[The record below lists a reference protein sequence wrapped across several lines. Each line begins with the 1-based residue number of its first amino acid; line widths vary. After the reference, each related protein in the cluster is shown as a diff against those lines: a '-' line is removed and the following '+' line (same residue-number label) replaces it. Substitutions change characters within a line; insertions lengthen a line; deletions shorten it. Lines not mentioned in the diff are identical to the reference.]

1 MPVRPLVLPVS
12 ISHAQRSRFLHR
24 ALLTGVCSTALL
36 SIASGTLYAR
46 ALNGGSAGGAV
57 SAPNIAADAATQT
70 AQRAATAAQQTQ
82 QSLARAARAVQ
93 DMQAIQAAARA
104 AAAAQQTS
112 VSVPVAV
119 PNGLGAGGLLV
130 APGGKW
136 DGANAP
142 TQTVDANG
150 QTQVGIRQLTQQAIL
165 EWQSFNVGARTTL
178 TFDQQG
184 NSSWVALNRVV
195 GTTAPSHI
203 LGNIKADGHVYV
215 INQNGII
222 FGGNSQ
228 INVGSL
234 IASTAG
240 ITNEQFTANGIYG
253 PNTPSFKAAGGKVV
267 VEAGASIETRAPSS
281 VTSGGGFVLMIGSQV
296 ENAGT
301 IATPRG
307 QTMLAAGDDFVLR
320 AGFGSDANQTST
332 TRGNEI
338 SPIMKAG
345 STSGNVT
352 NTGLIFAQQGDIT
365 MAGRSLAQN
374 GVLIAT
380 TSVNTRGTIH
390 LLNKASDTAGSIG
403 LAAGS
408 VSAILP
414 ELDSDETA
422 IDSQRDALIKASD
435 AANLLRVGTTTFD
448 NLSLLADRQDQSRVE
463 IVSGGTVT
471 FKGGSITAAQGGQI
485 AVSAKRIVAEEGA
498 TLDVSGV
505 RGVALAMAS
514 NNVKISV
521 QGNELRDSPQNRD
534 SNVLKSNDV
543 WIDVRSLTLVAD
555 GTGGYTGN
563 RYYTKGGLLE
573 VGGYLNTT
581 PHTIG
586 EWAAIGGSITLA
598 ATSEVI
604 AQSGATFNISGGSLD
619 YAAGWIRSTNLIGID
634 GRRYTVDNAPADM
647 TFVGFA
653 GSFSRTHQIQG
664 KLDDRLTETWTTVFD
679 RGRTSLRWE
688 DAYSVGRDAGRLN
701 LSTPTSIFAASIV
714 ADTVTGQY
722 QTSKRSS
729 AVADGYKLT
738 QTTVAQN
745 GTLALGQYGAT
756 GRTDLY
762 NTDVRIADPAA
773 SGLPADRTNTAWF
786 DAGYLSAQKLGGLD
800 LGSRGR
806 ITIDAPV
813 QLADGGVVRLIAPLI
828 DIKADI
834 TARSGGVSAS
844 NLFTGS
850 GTSATQV
857 ALVSNGTSTV
867 TVHDGATID
876 VRGLWVNA
884 IAADDERSGQAYRDG
899 GSVSL
904 QSSRDVAV
912 ENGAAIDTSSGAM
925 LDIRGS
931 FKGGKGGS
939 ISLLADAFGAGNGRL
954 TLGGTLL
961 GYGAAGGGTL
971 TIDSGPKIVI
981 GGAAD
986 AAVLSLD
993 TSIFRTGFAQYAING
1008 HKGVSVAPGVVV
1020 DVAMPTYQLAAGAS
1034 GIATGG
1040 DPSAALGVVTLP
1052 LYMPNAAQNQLVQ
1065 RAGAS
1070 LSLQAGVS
1078 QSTAGDLASVV
1089 LDIGQ
1094 GAVIN
1099 VDPGQTIKLT
1109 SVGQLNIDGTLNAWG
1124 GNIILSGLF
1133 TGASEASNAAGHNRS
1148 IWLGDHAVLDVAARA
1163 ASALDRRGRRYG
1175 TVANGGSIVIGGT
1188 IDHSAGLA
1196 SAPDLFVVVK
1206 SGARLDASGGQAMLD
1221 IDGQAITVASNGGSI
1236 SLASNNGLYLDGS
1249 FVANAGAATAA
1260 GGTLSLA
1267 MVSSNYVRATAASV
1281 LLPRQLIIAQDHGA
1295 FALQSVSDPAAAA
1308 LVYGHGGIAVSQI
1321 AAGGFGSLNLLASN
1335 VAFAGNVDL
1344 NLRQN
1349 LQIYTG
1355 TLSLAN
1361 SAPLTSQ
1368 VNLNASYLRL
1378 AGYLPTSRDQYV
1390 QPGGVTNPS
1399 TLPGSATFSASAD
1412 LIDAR
1417 GLVSF
1422 GSRGATGAS
1431 QPVFEQVTLNSRGD
1445 IRFLAAG
1452 APNNTG
1458 EPTTQLITSGDVT
1471 LRAAQLYPT
1480 IGAAAGVTTGTNRTL
1495 TVGRSTTETPEL
1507 PYSAFGR
1514 LRLAAGHVVQGGVV
1528 RAPLGSLEFGLTSTS
1543 TIDFLPGSITSVSGA
1558 GLEMPYG
1565 GTIDGQVWN
1574 YNGSAVSFVGAG
1586 GVLGTSLA
1594 FGVTLNAKA
1603 VDVQP
1608 GAVLDLSGGG
1618 ALTGAGF
1625 VSGRGGSVDVLRYAL
1640 ADANPGYS
1648 YSKSGNQVYAI
1659 VPGHVAAYAP
1669 VTPDAGTREPAIG
1682 RQITLDG
1689 STPGLPAGT
1698 YTLMPATY
1706 ALLPGA
1712 FRVELTPADSRGLT
1726 TSVAFANGSYLAGA
1740 RLSIANTGISE
1751 SLARRVIVTSGATVR
1766 THSLYDETSYAN
1778 FAIAD
1783 AVRRG
1788 IPRPMLPVDGK
1799 GLKYTITSGAG
1810 ANSLT
1815 FDGTGLFGAAT
1826 GGYDGAVSILANKIE
1841 VVAGGRQA
1849 TPGFTGVTI
1858 VADELNALGA
1868 SRLTVGG
1875 IQYVE
1880 YGQGGNYV
1888 RAANVSQYV
1897 YLRSGAVLSA
1907 PEVFLIAADPSN
1919 PELGDGLVR
1928 IEQGASINTLGR
1940 GKVAFDSN
1948 DGFIYAPQGAHFVAV
1963 SNGLI
1968 NVAPS
1973 TGVARGGI
1981 DVGNCIASVCSGD
1994 TTLYSNGTI
2003 ALSTTG
2009 KFELSNAVRYGT
2021 RNLSLAVGGINVGST
2036 QSLADASARGVL
2048 PSGLILN
2055 QSVLDRL
2062 IAGDTSTGA
2071 PALETLILNASAS
2084 MNFFGDV
2091 ALDTYDKV
2099 TGHSTLERLVLT
2111 TPAIYGYGNVG
2122 TLASIRTKNLVFGG
2136 STNTPTAVVANG
2148 AGTGS
2153 GALDFTAERIE
2164 FGFGPFTQPSNIASY
2179 DRLVLGF
2186 ANVALTASDRITANH
2201 KGGLSVYQSQGAY
2214 VAGTG
2219 YTYSGGNLSIITPL
2233 FTGEA
2238 GSVNSITAGGTVSV
2252 TSPNGATAG
2261 AVTVDA
2267 GALGAQIALSGS
2279 NITLASAVVL
2289 PSGKLTLRADGD
2301 IMLTDATRIDM
2312 SGRTIVFNDIAK
2324 SSWGGDVVLE
2334 SAGGN
2339 IVQAAGSRIDLSAK
2353 FNAAGTLRAVAL
2365 DAAAG
2370 MVDLQGSILGS
2381 SSSTYDAGGV
2391 YMPYKAASVEIRAQ
2405 RLGGAGSLTDQFAA
2419 LNQRLNSGSVFG
2431 GRSFQLKQGDLVIG
2445 DGLKAGSVDVSL
2457 DGGQLTVTGTI
2468 DASGAAVG
2476 SIYLAAKNGLRLAG
2490 SAVLDAH
2497 GEVLRVD
2504 SYGKII
2510 DSPNRAVVDLTASD
2524 GVLTLAAGARID
2536 LRHGTIY
2543 GQNDGVA
2550 RGTLE
2555 LNAPR
2560 IGSSGSMLDADAAT
2574 YGDIAID
2581 ASDPVTILGARSIAV
2596 NAMQRYTD
2604 APNGTDAAV
2613 SERPYQVITQAWL
2626 KTKHDEATTFINAAL
2641 NRSSVMDGKL
2651 AGLNN
2656 DSYRNAFHL
2665 RPGIEIASKTA
2676 DGDLVVQGD
2685 LDLSGFRYNGVNPN
2699 FVRTGVTGSGEVG
2712 TLRFRA
2718 GGDLSIYGGINDG
2731 FALPDTFTTQ
2741 DDKGWVLLAGIDFT
2755 GGNIIVPGV
2764 GVTLADGTAFPNGAT
2779 LNYDLPVQG
2788 ANLGVGMRLPAAA
2801 KLSAAIIVPA
2811 GTVLAAAIRD
2821 GAGNL
2826 LYAAGTLLS
2835 VATPIPAGTQLD
2847 AGSVMPVAFS
2857 VSAFVWPKGVALAQ
2871 FNGSTDVSK
2880 ASFLLDGDLALKPGS
2895 LIPSGTDVKLPGGDK
2910 SVELRP
2916 EVAGRQGRIWAVA
2929 PMLAEGSQS
2938 WSFRFVAGADL
2949 DAADGRRVQS
2959 HPAHGSIRLAD
2970 SHYGS
2975 YGKAVSSGYVWSD
2988 AFPELEGQP
2997 ITDADVVLYIG
3008 YSSVAEMCATESY
3021 FCVVGGGG
3029 ASYALELASIRP
3041 SVVRTGTG
3049 DLQFFTGGN
3058 LRVDSLYG
3066 IYTAGTSS
3074 VTTSASDPYNLPR
3087 FRLMATGTVTSDA
3100 NQGYEKL
3107 VDGGA
3112 DSIYRAWYPTVGG
3125 DLTIKVGGD
3134 LTGDVISKSASVN
3147 LRPNTQDAGYN
3158 TADVANWL
3166 WRQGSNT
3173 VATGGVAQPTAWWIN
3188 FGTYVGFEGGF
3199 NNPQTSADQMRGFT
3213 GFGTLGGGNL
3223 AVDVAGNAGRLET
3236 LAAGNFNP
3244 NWQPRSQGLVLAVGS
3259 TGRVMADGSLQLTGG
3274 GDLSLRVG
3282 GVLNTERSQL
3292 GSELN
3297 GTFTNLR
3304 GHSEIKASEI
3314 GSIDLLYGNMAQ
3326 DNVPKETRAFDP
3338 FNATRGLALGGPVL
3352 APGDATFSISTL
3364 RDQVLETVTDP
3375 GRLTMVNPSAFTV
3388 DGTVGKAYSW
3398 FTMWTDRTAI
3408 DLFSAGGNLT
3418 PYAPEAYAASAT
3430 IQTDA
3435 AAVYPS
3441 IFRAVAATGSLYY
3454 GKAARIGGSDG
3465 DSNGALMLAPSP
3477 RSELQFLAGDSIY
3490 AGGYSVS
3497 QSSAAADVIPTPQ
3510 NPAYVGWKLNA
3521 YPEVPQRTNVS
3532 SLGNVSNESIYPLFA
3547 LGSGTAAGLGNANS
3561 EPARFYAL
3569 TGDLVGVNSGRI
3581 IHYTTPADTRY
3592 DTDWYIG
3599 GAPVRM
3605 IAGRDIVRSGDG
3617 SFTDDNQSGQ
3627 VIKFSYTSRGNL
3639 FVHNSPGDISIVS
3652 AGRDIIYSNFKVAG
3666 PGTLE
3671 VSAGRNIL
3679 MEDKASITS
3688 MGPVVSGDTRPG
3700 ASIAM
3705 MAGTGAAGAD
3715 FAKLA
3720 ALYLDPANQAVAGTP
3735 LAEQAGKVAKT
3746 YETELVAWLKDHNG
3760 FSGTVDQARAAFAA
3774 LPAEQQRIFL
3784 REVYFAELR
3793 EGGREYN
3800 NPASSRYQSYQR
3812 GRQMIATLF
3821 PETDAIGNPIAR
3833 DGAITMFGD
3842 SGVRSKFGG
3851 DIQMLAPSGRIVVGL
3866 EGQKD
3871 SATSGIVTEGKGD
3884 VQVYAH
3890 GSVLLGL
3897 SRIMTT
3903 FGGNILAWSATGD
3916 INAGRGSKTTV
3927 LFTPPKRTTDKYGN
3941 VTLAPNVP
3949 SSGAGI
3955 ATLNPI
3961 PEVRAGDIDLIAP
3974 LGTIDAGE
3982 AGIRVSG
3989 NVNLAALQILNAA
4002 NIQVQGATTGIPTV
4016 QAPSITAA
4024 LSSSNANT
4032 ATQQNAAPT
4041 QAASSSPSVIIVEV
4055 LGYGGGDG
4063 GSDDK
4068 QKDSGRA
4075 EQRAYDPNAAVQVV
4089 GHGELKDREKAIL
4102 SDDEQKRL

>member
-1 MPVRPLVLPVS
+1 MLVRPLVLPTSVS
-12 ISHAQRSRFLHR
+12 HTQRSRFLHR
-24 ALLTGVCSTALL
+24 ALLTGVCSAALL
-36 SIASGTLYAR
+36 SASADDGYAR
-46 ALNGGSAGGAV
+46 ALNGGASAGQ
-57 SAPNIAADAATQT
+57 SAPNIASDAAVQ
-70 AQRAATAAQQTQ
+70 AAARAAAAARQTQ
-82 QSLARAARAVQ
+82 DSLARAARAVQ

-112 VSVPVAV
+112 VSVP
-119 PNGLGAGGLLV
+119 NGLGAGGLLA

-142 TQTVDANG
+142 TQSIDANG
-150 QTQVGIRQLTQQAIL
+150 QTQVGIRQQAQQAIL

-184 NSSWVALNRVV
+184 NSNWVALNRVT
-195 GTTAPSHI
+195 GTTAPSQI

-253 PNTPSFKAAGGKVV
+253 PNLTPSFKAAGGKVV

-320 AGFGSDANQTST
+320 AGFGSAENQIST

-338 SPIMKAG
+338 SPIIKAG
-345 STSGNVT
+345 STNGSVT

-365 MAGRSLAQN
+365 LAGRSLAQN

-380 TSVNTRGTIH
+380 SSVNTRGTIH
-390 LLNKASDTAGSIG
+390 LLNKTSDTAGSIT

-422 IDSQRDALIKASD
+422 LDSQRDALIKASD
-435 AANLLRVGTTTFD
+435 AANLLRTGNVTFD

-471 FKGGSITAAQGGQI
+471 FEGGSTTAAQGGQI
-485 AVSAKRIVAEEGA
+485 AVSGKRIVAENGA

-514 NNVKISV
+514 NNVKINV

-534 SNVLKSNDV
+534 SDVLKSNDV

-555 GTGGYTGN
+555 GAGGYSGN

-604 AQSGATFNISGGSLD
+604 TQSGATFNISGGSLD

-664 KLDDRLTETWTTVFD
+664 KLDDRLTETWTTIFD
-679 RGRTSLRWE
+679 RGRNSQRWE

-722 QTSKRSS
+722 QTSKRSN

-745 GTLALGQYGAT
+745 GTLALGKYGAT

-762 NTDVRIADPAA
+762 TSDVRIADLA
-773 SGLPADRTNTAWF
+773 STGLPANRANTVWL
-786 DAGYLSAQKLGGLD
+786 DADYLSAQTLGGLD
-800 LGSRGR
+800 LGTRGK

-813 QLADGGVVRLIAPLI
+813 QLADGGVVRLIAPVI

-834 TARSGGVSAS
+834 TARSGSVSAS

-850 GTSATQV
+850 GTSATQE
-857 ALVSNGTSTV
+857 ALSGNGTPTV
-867 TVHDGATID
+867 TLRGGATID

-884 IAADDERSGQAYRDG
+884 VAADDERSGQAYRDG

-912 ENGAAIDTSSGAM
+912 ENGATIDASSGAM
-925 LDIRGS
+925 LDLRGS

-954 TLGGTLL
+954 TLGGTLR

-981 GGAAD
+981 GGTAD
-986 AAVLSLD
+986 ATVLNLD
-993 TSIFRTGFAQYAING
+993 TGIFRTGFAQYAVNG
-1008 HKGVSVAPGVVV
+1008 HKGVTVAPGVVV
-1020 DVAMPTYQLAAGAS
+1020 DVAMPAYQLAADAS
-1034 GIATGG
+1034 GITTGA
-1040 DPSAALGVVTLP
+1040 DPSSALTVAMLP
-1052 LYMPNAAQNQLVQ
+1052 LYVPNAAQNQLVQ
-1065 RAGAS
+1065 RGGAS
-1070 LSLQAGVS
+1070 LSLQAGVA
-1078 QSTAGDLASVV
+1078 QSTVGDLAGVG
-1089 LDIGQ
+1089 LDIAQ

-1099 VDPGQTIKLT
+1099 VDPGQAIKLT
-1109 SVGQLNIDGTLNAWG
+1109 SVGQLKIDGTLNAWG
-1124 GNIILSGLF
+1124 GNITLSGLF
-1133 TGASEASNAAGHNRS
+1133 TGASEASSAVGSNRS

-1163 ASALDRRGRRYG
+1163 ASALDRNGRRYG
-1175 TVANGGSIVIGGT
+1175 TVANGGSIVIGGA
-1188 IDHSAGLA
+1188 IDLAAGLA
-1196 SAPDLFVVVK
+1196 TAPDLFVVVK
-1206 SGARLDASGGQAMLD
+1206 SGARLDASGAQAVLD
-1221 IDGQAITVASNGGSI
+1221 IDGQATTVASNGGSI

-1249 FVANAGAATAA
+1249 FSANAGAANAA

-1267 MVSSNYVRATAASV
+1267 MVSSNYIRATAANV
-1281 LLPRQLIIAQDHGA
+1281 LLPRQLIIVQDQRA
-1295 FALQSVSDPAAAA
+1295 SDLQGVLDPSAAA

-1321 AAGGFGSLNLLASN
+1321 AAGGFGNLNLLASS

-1344 NLRQN
+1344 SLRQN
-1349 LQIYTG
+1349 LQIVGNLT
-1355 TLSLAN
+1355 LAN
-1361 SAPLTSQ
+1361 SAPLTSH
-1368 VNLNASYLRL
+1368 VALSASYLRL
-1378 AGYLPTSRDQYV
+1378 MGYLPTGRDQYV
-1390 QPGGVTNPS
+1390 QPGGATNPS
-1399 TLPGSATFSASAD
+1399 TLPGAATFSASAD
-1412 LIDAR
+1412 LIDVR
-1417 GLVSF
+1417 GLVGF
-1422 GSRGATGAS
+1422 GSRGATGALR
-1431 QPVFEQVTLNSRGD
+1431 PVFDQVTLNSRGD

-1458 EPTTQLITSGDVT
+1458 EPTTQLTSSGDIT
-1471 LRAAQLYPT
+1471 LLAAQLYPT
-1480 IGAAAGVTTGTNRTL
+1480 IGAAAGVSAGTDRTL

-1514 LRLAAGHVVQGGVV
+1514 LRLAAGHVLQGGIV
-1528 RAPLGSLEFGLTSTS
+1528 RAPLGNLEFGLTSTS
-1543 TIDFLPGSITSVSGA
+1543 SVDFLPGSLTSVSGA
-1558 GLEMPYG
+1558 GLVMPYG

-1574 YNGSAVSFVGAG
+1574 YNGSAVTFTGAG
-1586 GVLGTSLA
+1586 GVAGNSLV
-1594 FGVTLNAKA
+1594 FGVTLNAQA
-1603 VDVQP
+1603 VNVQP

-1618 ALTGAGF
+1618 TLTGAGF

-1659 VPGHVAAYAP
+1659 VPGRISAYAP
-1669 VTPDAGTREPAIG
+1669 VTPDIGDKSPAIG

-1712 FRVELTPADSRGLT
+1712 FRVELTPMESRGLT
-1726 TSVAFANGSYLAGA
+1726 ASVVLANGSYLAGA

-1751 SLARRVIVTSGATVR
+1751 SLARRVIVTPGATVR
-1766 THSLYDETSYAN
+1766 THSLYDETSYAT

-1799 GLKYTITSGAG
+1799 GLKYNVTAGAG

-1815 FDGTGLFGAAT
+1815 FDGTGLFGAAK
-1826 GGYDGAVSILANKIE
+1826 GGYDGAVSILANNVE
-1841 VVAGGRQA
+1841 VVASGRQA
-1849 TPGFTGVTI
+1849 TSGFTGVTI

-1888 RAANVSQYV
+1888 RATGQSQYV

-1948 DGFIYAPQGAHFVAV
+1948 DGFIYAPQGGHFVAV

-1981 DVGNCIASVCSGD
+1981 DVGNCVASVCSGD

-2036 QSLADASARGVL
+2036 QSLADASARGIL

-2099 TGHSTLERLVLT
+2099 TGQSTLERLVLT
-2111 TPAIYGYGNVG
+2111 TPAIYGYGNAG

-2136 STNTPTAVVANG
+2136 STNTPSAVVANG

-2153 GALDFTAERIE
+2153 GKLDFQAERIE
-2164 FGFGPFTQPSNIASY
+2164 FGFGPFTQPSNIVSY
-2179 DRLVLGF
+2179 DRFVLGF
-2186 ANVALTASDRITANH
+2186 ANVALAASDRITANH
-2201 KGGLSVYQSQGAY
+2201 KGGLSVYQSQGTY
-2214 VAGTG
+2214 TAGTG
-2219 YTYSGGNLSIITPL
+2219 FAYSGGNLSIVTPL

-2238 GSVNSITAGGTVSV
+2238 GSINRIAAGGTISV
-2252 TSPNGATAG
+2252 TSPSSVSVG

-2267 GALGAQIALSGS
+2267 DALGAQIALSGS
-2279 NITLASAVVL
+2279 SVLLASSVVL
-2289 PSGKLTLRADGD
+2289 PSGKLTLSATGD
-2301 IMLTDATRIDM
+2301 ITLTDAARIDM
-2312 SGRTIVFNDIAK
+2312 AGRTIVFNDIAK
-2324 SSWGGDVVLE
+2324 SSWGGDVILE
-2334 SAGGN
+2334 SAGGS
-2339 IVQAAGSRIDLSAK
+2339 ILQSAGSRIDLSAK
-2353 FNAAGTLRAVAL
+2353 FNTAGTLSAVALNAAAGT
-2365 DAAAG
+2365 
-2370 MVDLQGSILGS
+2370 VDLQGSILGS
-2381 SSSTYDAGGV
+2381 SSGTYDAGGTYV
-2391 YMPYKAASVEIRAQ
+2391 SYKAASVEIRAQ
-2405 RLGGAGSLTDQFAA
+2405 RLGGAGSLSNQFAA
-2419 LNQRLNSGSVFG
+2419 LNQRLNAG
-2431 GRSFQLKQGDLVIG
+2431 GVYGARSFQLKQGDLVIG
-2445 DGLKAGSVDVSL
+2445 DVLKAGSVDVSL
-2457 DGGQLTVTGTI
+2457 DDGQLTVVGTI
-2468 DASGAAVG
+2468 DASGASVG
-2476 SIYLAAKNGLRLAG
+2476 SITLAAKNGLTIAG

-2497 GEVLRVD
+2497 GEILRVD

-2510 DSPNRAVVDLTASD
+2510 DSPNRAIVDLTASH

-2536 LRHGTIY
+2536 LRHGTTT

-2560 IGSSGSMLDADAAT
+2560 IGSSGSILDPDAAT

-2581 ASDPVTILGARSIAV
+2581 ASGPVTIQGARSIAV
-2596 NAMQRYTD
+2596 NAMQRYMD
-2604 APNGTDAAV
+2604 APDGTDTAA

-2626 KTKHDEATTFINAAL
+2626 KTKHDEATTFVNNALGRA
-2641 NRSSVMDGKL
+2641 SVMSGKL

-2656 DSYRNAFHL
+2656 ATYRNAFHL

-2712 TLRFRA
+2712 TLRIRA
-2718 GGDLSIYGGINDG
+2718 GGDLSIYGSINDG

-2741 DDKGWVLLAGIDFT
+2741 DDKGWVLLPGIDFT

-2779 LNYDLPVQG
+2779 LNYDLPVKG
-2788 ANLGVGMRLPAAA
+2788 ATLSAGMRLPASA
-2801 KLSAAIIVPA
+2801 KLNQALTVPA
-2811 GTVLAAAIRD
+2811 GTVLAAAVRD
-2821 GAGNL
+2821 GTGNL
-2826 LYAAGTLLS
+2826 LFAAGTLLNQ
-2835 VATPIPAGTQLD
+2835 ATTLPAGSQLD
-2847 AGSVMPVAFS
+2847 AGSVMPVGFS
-2857 VSAFVWPKGVALAQ
+2857 VSAFVWPKGVTLAQ
-2871 FNGSTDVSK
+2871 FISTNP
-2880 ASFLLDGDLALKPGS
+2880 ASSVFLLDGPLALKPGA
-2895 LIPSGTDVKLPGGDK
+2895 LIPSGTDVKLPAGVD
-2910 SVELRP
+2910 SVQLRP

-2938 WSFRFVAGADL
+2938 WSFRFGAGADL

-2959 HPAHGSIRLAD
+2959 HPAHGNVRLAD
-2970 SHYGS
+2970 SHYGLF
-2975 YGKAVSSGYVWSD
+2975 GKAVSSGYVWSD

-2997 ITDADVVLYIG
+2997 ITDADVVTYIG
-3008 YSSVAEMCATESY
+3008 YSSVAEMCESEPY

-3029 ASYALELASIRP
+3029 ASYALEPGSIRP

-3074 VTTSASDPYNLPR
+3074 MTTSANDPYNLPR
-3087 FRLMATGTVTSDA
+3087 LRLMSAGTVTADA

-3107 VDGGA
+3107 VNGGE
-3112 DSIYRAWYPTVGG
+3112 DSIYRAWYPTAGG

-3134 LTGDVISKSASVN
+3134 LTGDVISKSFTVTG
-3147 LRPNTQDAGYN
+3147 RPNTADAGYD

-3188 FGTYVGFEGGF
+3188 FGTYVGSESGF
-3199 NNPQTSADQMRGFT
+3199 NNPIKSADQMLGFT

-3223 AVDVAGNAGRLET
+3223 AVDVAGNAGRVAT
-3236 LAAGNFNP
+3236 LAAATFELGTP
-3244 NWQPRSQGLVLAVGS
+3244 NPRSQGLVLAVGS

-3282 GVLNTERSQL
+3282 GVLNAENSQL
-3292 GSELN
+3292 GSQLN

-3304 GHSEIKASEI
+3304 GHADIKASDI
-3314 GSIDLLYGNMAQ
+3314 GTIDLLYGNMAQ

-3338 FNATRGLALGGPVL
+3338 FKATRGVAVNGPVL
-3352 APGDATFSISTL
+3352 TPGDATFSMSTL
-3364 RDQVLETVTDP
+3364 RDQVLQSVVDP
-3375 GRLTMVNPSAFTV
+3375 GRLTLVNPSAFTTT
-3388 DGTVGKAYSW
+3388 GAAGKGFSW
-3398 FTMWTDRTAI
+3398 FTLWTEHTAI

-3418 PYAPEAYAASAT
+3418 PYARTGASSSAT
-3430 IQTDA
+3430 VQTDDA
-3435 AAVYPS
+3435 VVYPS
-3441 IFRAVAATGSLYY
+3441 ILRAVAATGSLYY
-3454 GKAARIGGSDG
+3454 GKASQIGGGDG
-3465 DSNGALMLAPSP
+3465 GANGALMLAPSR

-3490 AGGYSVS
+3490 AGGFAVS
-3497 QSSAAADVIPTPQ
+3497 QSSAAADVIATPQ
-3510 NPAYVGWKLNA
+3510 NPAFTGWILNA
-3521 YPEVPQRTNVS
+3521 YPIVPQRTNVS
-3532 SLGNVSNESIYPLFA
+3532 SFANASNESVYPLFVF
-3547 LGSGTAAGLGNANS
+3547 GSGTAAGSANANS

-3581 IHYTTPADTRY
+3581 ISHTTTADARY
-3592 DTDWYIG
+3592 GIDWYEG

-3617 SFTDDNQSGQ
+3617 SYADDLQSGGLFG
-3627 VIKFSYTSRGNL
+3627 FSYTSRGNL

-3688 MGPVVSGDTRPG
+3688 IGSVVSGDERDG

-3705 MAGTGAAGAD
+3705 MAGVGAAGAD
-3715 FAKLA
+3715 FAALA
-3720 ALYLDPANQAVAGTP
+3720 KLYLDPANQAAAGTP

-3746 YETELVAWLKDHNG
+3746 YETELVTWLKDRNG
-3760 FSGTVDQARAAFAA
+3760 FSGTVEEARTAFAA
-3774 LPAEQQRIFL
+3774 LPMEQQRIFL
-3784 REVYFAELR
+3784 RDVYFAEIR
-3793 EGGREYN
+3793 AGGREYN
-3800 NPASSRYQSYQR
+3800 DATSSRYGSYQR

-3821 PETDAIGNPIAR
+3821 PEHDAAGNAIAR

-3884 VQVYAH
+3884 IQVYAQ

-3989 NVNLAALQILNAA
+3989 NVNLAALQIVNAA
-4002 NIQVQGATTGIPTV
+4002 NISVQGSSAGIPTV

-4024 LSSSNANT
+4024 LASTNATT
-4032 ATQQNAAPT
+4032 ATQQNNTPT
-4041 QAASSSPSVIIVEV
+4041 QTASSTPSVIIVEI
-4055 LGYGGGDG
+4055 LGYGGGDT
-4063 GSDDK
+4063 DDK
-4068 QKDSGRA
+4068 QKDKDQRA
-4075 EQRAYDPNAAVQVV
+4075 ERRPYDPNAAVQVV
-4089 GHGELKDREKAIL
+4089 GHGELKDREKAML
-4102 SDDEQKRL
+4102 SEGEFQ